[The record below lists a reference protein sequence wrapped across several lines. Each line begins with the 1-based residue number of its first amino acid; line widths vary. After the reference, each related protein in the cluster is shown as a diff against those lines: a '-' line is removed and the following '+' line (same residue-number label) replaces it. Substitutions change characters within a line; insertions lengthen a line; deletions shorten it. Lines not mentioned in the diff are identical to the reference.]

1 MSDKPTETEG
11 ADATLVPMREQ
22 VYKDPR
28 PVEQLQKYY
37 DWPMTHK
44 PSPTYD
50 LVRLLLSLLVW
61 IPYRARSRNSRRV
74 PTSGPVIFAPNH
86 FSNIDHFF
94 VGTFTRRKLQFMAKS
109 QLYKGWLAWVLRTGG
124 VFPVRRGERDEQSFA
139 IIRSILG
146 RGGCICMYC
155 EGGRS
160 RSGQLADK
168 PKAGIGRV
176 ALESGVVVMPVAI
189 YGSQKVRNWKRLQL
203 PKVIVSYGE
212 PFRYE
217 IVKNPSRE
225 QQQAAADE
233 IFAAIRALYAE
244 LESSVSE

>member
-1 MSDKPTETEG
+1 MDEQGTQTAGE
-11 ADATLVPMREQ
+11 DLVQIREQ

-28 PVEQLQKYY
+28 PLEQLQKYY
-37 DWPMTHK
+37 DWPLTHK
-44 PSPTYD
+44 PGPIYD
-50 LVRLLLSLLVW
+50 FVRLLLSIVVW
-61 IPYRARSRNSRRV
+61 VPYRARSINSRRV

-94 VGTFTRRKLQFMAKS
+94 VGAFTRRKLQFMAKS
-109 QLYKGWLAWVLRTGG
+109 QIYHGLMSWVYKTGG
-124 VFPVRRGERDEQSFA
+124 VFPVRRGVRDEQSFQVA
-139 IIRSILG
+139 DSILD

-160 RSGQLADK
+160 RTGKMADK

-176 ALESGVVVMPVAI
+176 ALQSGAMVLPVAI

-203 PKVIVSYGE
+203 PKVRISFGE
-212 PFRYE
+212 PFRFE
-217 IVKNPSRE
+217 VVAEPTRE

-233 IFAAIRALYAE
+233 IFAEIKALYDE
-244 LESSVSE
+244 LEASVSE